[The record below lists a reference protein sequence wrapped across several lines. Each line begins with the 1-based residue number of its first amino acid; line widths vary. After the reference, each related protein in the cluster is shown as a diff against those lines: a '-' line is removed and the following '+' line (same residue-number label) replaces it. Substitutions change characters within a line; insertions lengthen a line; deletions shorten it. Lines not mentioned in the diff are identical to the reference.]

1 MSETMS
7 RLKTFVAMAGL
18 GAVVLSMLATPYS
31 KAEMIAN
38 NLDSLAIMTFKQW
51 DDVKDNCVVEGT
63 EVYSR
68 LGNAAR
74 WEKKAQLWDK
84 ECVKKTMKERGYANA
99 VVFDPD
105 EMSDFKKKICDLYET
120 SVVSVDGVVVERK
133 FGSAFEKCQ

>member
-1 MSETMS
+1 MS

-18 GAVVLSMLATPYS
+18 GAVVLSMLSTPYS

-38 NLDSLAIMTFKQW
+38 HSDSLAIMTFKQW
-51 DDVKDNCVVEGT
+51 DDVKNNCVVEGT
-63 EVYSR
+63 KVYSR

-120 SVVSVDGVVVERK
+120 SVVTVDGVVVERK

>member
-1 MSETMS
+1 
-7 RLKTFVAMAGL
+7 MAGL
-18 GAVVLSMLATPYS
+18 GAVVLSMLSTPYS

-38 NLDSLAIMTFKQW
+38 NSDSLAIMTFKQW

-120 SVVSVDGVVVERK
+120 SVVTVDGVVVERK

>member
-1 MSETMS
+1 
-7 RLKTFVAMAGL
+7 MAGL
-18 GAVVLSMLATPYS
+18 GAVVLSMLSTPYS

-38 NLDSLAIMTFKQW
+38 NSDSLAIMTFKQW

-84 ECVKKTMKERGYANA
+84 DCVKKTMKERGYANA

-105 EMSDFKKKICDLYET
+105 EMSDFKKKICDLFET
-120 SVVSVDGVVVERK
+120 SVVTVDGVVVERK

>member
-1 MSETMS
+1 MS
-7 RLKTFVAMAGL
+7 RLKTFVAKAGL

-38 NLDSLAIMTFKQW
+38 NSDSLAIMTFKQW

-105 EMSDFKKKICDLYET
+105 EMTDFKKKICDLYET

>member
-1 MSETMS
+1 MS
-7 RLKTFVAMAGL
+7 RLKTFVAKAGL

-38 NLDSLAIMTFKQW
+38 NSDSLAIMTFKQW
-51 DDVKDNCVVEGT
+51 DDVKDNCVIEGT

-84 ECVKKTMKERGYANA
+84 ECVKKKMKERGYANA

>member
-1 MSETMS
+1 MS
-7 RLKTFVAMAGL
+7 RLKTFVAKAGL

-38 NLDSLAIMTFKQW
+38 NSDRLAIMTFKQW

>member
-1 MSETMS
+1 MS

-18 GAVVLSMLATPYS
+18 GAVVLSMLSTPYS

-38 NLDSLAIMTFKQW
+38 HSDSLAIMTFKQW

>member
-1 MSETMS
+1 MS

-18 GAVVLSMLATPYS
+18 GAVVLSMLSTPYS

-38 NLDSLAIMTFKQW
+38 DSDSLTIMTFKQW

-68 LGNAAR
+68 LGNAGR

-84 ECVKKTMKERGYANA
+84 DCVKKTMKERGYANA

-105 EMSDFKKKICDLYET
+105 EMSDFKKKTCDLYET

-133 FGSAFEKCQ
+133 FGSAFKKCQ

>member
-1 MSETMS
+1 MS
-7 RLKTFVAMAGL
+7 RLKTFVGMAGL
-18 GAVVLSMLATPYS
+18 AAVVLSMLSTPYS

-38 NLDSLAIMTFKQW
+38 NSDSLAIMTFKQW

>member
-1 MSETMS
+1 
-7 RLKTFVAMAGL
+7 MAGL
-18 GAVVLSMLATPYS
+18 GAVVLSMLSTPYS

-38 NLDSLAIMTFKQW
+38 HSDSLAIMTFKQW

-120 SVVSVDGVVVERK
+120 SVVSVDGVVVERR

>member
-1 MSETMS
+1 MS
-7 RLKTFVAMAGL
+7 RLKTFVAKAGL

-38 NLDSLAIMTFKQW
+38 NSDSLAIMTFRQW
-51 DDVKDNCVVEGT
+51 DDVKDNCVIQGT

-74 WEKKAQLWDK
+74 WEKEAQLWDK

>member
-1 MSETMS
+1 MS

-18 GAVVLSMLATPYS
+18 GAVVLSMLSTPYS

-38 NLDSLAIMTFKQW
+38 NSDSLAIMTFKQW

-120 SVVSVDGVVVERK
+120 SVVTVDGVVVERR

>member
-1 MSETMS
+1 MS
-7 RLKTFVAMAGL
+7 RLKTYVAKAGL

-38 NLDSLAIMTFKQW
+38 NSDSLAIMTFKQW
-51 DDVKDNCVVEGT
+51 DDVKDNCVIEGT

>member
-1 MSETMS
+1 
-7 RLKTFVAMAGL
+7 MAGL
-18 GAVVLSMLATPYS
+18 GAVVLSMLSTPYS

-38 NLDSLAIMTFKQW
+38 NSDSLAIMTFKQW

>member
-1 MSETMS
+1 MS
-7 RLKTFVAMAGL
+7 RLKTFVAKAGL

-38 NLDSLAIMTFKQW
+38 NSDSLAIMTFRQW
-51 DDVKDNCVVEGT
+51 DDVKDNCVIEGT

-133 FGSAFEKCQ
+133 FGSAFEECQ

>member
-1 MSETMS
+1 
-7 RLKTFVAMAGL
+7 MAGL

-38 NLDSLAIMTFKQW
+38 NSDRLAIMTFKQW

>member
-1 MSETMS
+1 MS

-18 GAVVLSMLATPYS
+18 GAVVLSMLSTPYS

-38 NLDSLAIMTFKQW
+38 NSDSLAIMTFKQW

-84 ECVKKTMKERGYANA
+84 ECVKKTMKEKGYANA

-120 SVVSVDGVVVERK
+120 SVVTVDGVVVERK

>member
-1 MSETMS
+1 MS
-7 RLKTFVAMAGL
+7 RLKTFVGMAGL
-18 GAVVLSMLATPYS
+18 AAVVLSMLSTPYS

-38 NLDSLAIMTFKQW
+38 NSDSLAIMTFKQW
-51 DDVKDNCVVEGT
+51 DDVKGNCVVEGT

>member
-1 MSETMS
+1 MS
-7 RLKTFVAMAGL
+7 RLKTFVAKAGL

-38 NLDSLAIMTFKQW
+38 NSDSLAIMTFKQW
-51 DDVKDNCVVEGT
+51 DDVKDNCVIEGT

-68 LGNAAR
+68 LGSAGR

>member
-1 MSETMS
+1 MS
-7 RLKTFVAMAGL
+7 RLKTFVAKAGL

-38 NLDSLAIMTFKQW
+38 NSDSLAIMTFKQW
-51 DDVKDNCVVEGT
+51 DDVKDNCVIEGT

-105 EMSDFKKKICDLYET
+105 EMSDFKKKICDIYET

>member
-1 MSETMS
+1 MS
-7 RLKTFVAMAGL
+7 RLKTFVAKAGL

-38 NLDSLAIMTFKQW
+38 NSDSLAIMTFRQW
-51 DDVKDNCVVEGT
+51 DDVKDNCVIEGT
-63 EVYSR
+63 KVYSR

>member
-1 MSETMS
+1 MS

-18 GAVVLSMLATPYS
+18 GVVVLSMLSTPYS

-38 NLDSLAIMTFKQW
+38 NSDSLAIMTFKQW

-120 SVVSVDGVVVERK
+120 SVVTVDGVVVERK

>member
-1 MSETMS
+1 MS

-38 NLDSLAIMTFKQW
+38 NSDRLAIMTFKQW

>member
-1 MSETMS
+1 MS
-7 RLKTFVAMAGL
+7 RLKTFVAKAGL

-38 NLDSLAIMTFKQW
+38 NSDSLAIMTFKQW
-51 DDVKDNCVVEGT
+51 DDVKDNCVIEGT

-120 SVVSVDGVVVERK
+120 SVVSVDGIVVERK

>member
-1 MSETMS
+1 MS

-38 NLDSLAIMTFKQW
+38 NSDRLAIMTFKQW

-84 ECVKKTMKERGYANA
+84 DCVKKTMKERGYANA

>member
-1 MSETMS
+1 MS
-7 RLKTFVAMAGL
+7 RLKTFVAKAGL

-38 NLDSLAIMTFKQW
+38 NSDSLAIMTFKQW
-51 DDVKDNCVVEGT
+51 DDVKDDCVIEGT

>member
-1 MSETMS
+1 MS

-18 GAVVLSMLATPYS
+18 GAVVLSMLSTPYS

-38 NLDSLAIMTFKQW
+38 NSDSLAIMTFKQW

>member
-1 MSETMS
+1 
-7 RLKTFVAMAGL
+7 MAGL
-18 GAVVLSMLATPYS
+18 GAVVLSMLSTPYS

-38 NLDSLAIMTFKQW
+38 NSDSLAIMTFKQW

-68 LGNAAR
+68 LGNAGR

-84 ECVKKTMKERGYANA
+84 DCVKKTMKERGYANA

-105 EMSDFKKKICDLYET
+105 EMSDFKKKICDLFET
-120 SVVSVDGVVVERK
+120 SVVTVDGVVVERK

>member
-1 MSETMS
+1 MS
-7 RLKTFVAMAGL
+7 RLKTFVAKAGL

-38 NLDSLAIMTFKQW
+38 NSDSLAIMTFKQW
-51 DDVKDNCVVEGT
+51 DDVKDNCVIEGT

-120 SVVSVDGVVVERK
+120 SVVSVDGVAVERK